1 MLSNGQYFFIDIEQ
15 EGILLYDAG
24 NTPIAERKP
33 LSLAE
38 AKAIAQY
45 STSIGFTAPNC
56 PQRSLHTVCR
66 KET

>member
-1 MLSNGQYFFIDIEQ
+1 MLITQDIDFVNKMLSERQYFFTDIEQ

-38 AKAIAQY
+38 AKAIAQ
-45 STSIGFTAPNC
+45 
-56 PQRSLHTVCR
+56 
-66 KET
+66 